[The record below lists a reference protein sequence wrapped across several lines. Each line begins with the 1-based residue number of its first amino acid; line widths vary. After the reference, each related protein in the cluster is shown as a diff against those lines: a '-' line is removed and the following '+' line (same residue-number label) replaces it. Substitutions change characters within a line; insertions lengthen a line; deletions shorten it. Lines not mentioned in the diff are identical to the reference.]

1 MANEIVN
8 ATGSKF
14 IPLNELLMQDSI
26 LQITLG
32 VLVVGIIAIFLAN
45 RKISG
50 WVDKKEISYTRP
62 YTTEF
67 IKKIVLSLFAVSLI
81 VSVSVYIQ
89 VFELFDTQA
98 AIDAAN
104 ANEKLTP
111 RETFAKILDTLV
123 ILVIGYTVGQ
133 LIPIILSNNEAKKM
147 QKRDYQEWIHQRG
160 FSDDKQDLFHQLFE
174 WIPPKHGPLEMSEE
188 TFQEKIKILEG
199 RKFLETYYTSKGVPI
214 GSFKQIKSNAF
225 EMWKKSEQVKYKK
238 YLDDCTS
245 GNNETGQVLRTGVF
259 PKEIYTISLW
269 QQQKRVSNYESIIP
283 GARPAGWAE
292 RQGQAIPKSFIQII
306 PLVIFLGVLGGIAAW
321 WGIDLVVLATASG
334 GLAIGIGF
342 ALQETMQNYFAYL
355 SIKKDH
361 IFLEGDRIKLDNGY
375 VGIVNMITPRVTY
388 VRHGLNESIA
398 IIPTRHLIA
407 ATIIN
412 YSKET
417 HFVPAMVEV
426 GTSYNND
433 PEEVA
438 SVLMKV
444 GQMAMRDIVDVRG
457 KHLIVQEKCPN
468 RNQHKP
474 SCGCDKNIMVDLDQP
489 RVRVTNFNS
498 SSIDFSVWVFVRDYG
513 AQFKVMSDM
522 RIMIIKEFK
531 KHKITIPWPIRI
543 HYQGNLEQDLKDLK
557 ETESVRKNTLKEFGI
572 GDLNSSEKSQSGEIS
587 EGEF

>member
-1 MANEIVN
+1 
-8 ATGSKF
+8 
-14 IPLNELLMQDSI
+14 
-26 LQITLG
+26 
-32 VLVVGIIAIFLAN
+32 
-45 RKISG
+45 
-50 WVDKKEISYTRP
+50 
-62 YTTEF
+62 
-67 IKKIVLSLFAVSLI
+67 
-81 VSVSVYIQ
+81 
-89 VFELFDTQA
+89 
-98 AIDAAN
+98 
-104 ANEKLTP
+104 
-111 RETFAKILDTLV
+111 
-123 ILVIGYTVGQ
+123 
-133 LIPIILSNNEAKKM
+133 M

-188 TFQEKIKILEG
+188 TFQEKIKSLEG

-225 EMWKKSEQVKYKK
+225 EMWKKSEQEKYEK
-238 YLDDCTS
+238 YFNDCTS

-269 QQQKRVSNYESIIP
+269 QQQKRVSNYESILP

-398 IIPTRHLIA
+398 IIPTRQLIA
-407 ATIIN
+407 ATVIN

-426 GTSYNND
+426 GASYNND

-531 KHKITIPWPIRI
+531 KHNITIPWPIRTE
-543 HYQGNLEQDLKDLK
+543 YQGNLDQELKDLK
-557 ETESVRKNTLKEFGI
+557 ETESIRKNTLKEFGI